1 MIWWA
6 LTPLLGTVFDKSNF
20 KGWSSSLESFST
32 VATADSNATFITKWN
47 SVRGFNCWNS
57 RSAQTEAVG
66 ILVWLTVYRFS
77 IVLTEF
83 ITFEMDAT
91 GMDEIKLIGWNSST
105 TPMLLQR
112 SQISQ
117 PTLLDLN
124 FRDLSYTTG
133 KGKNLIDLNI
143 LSV

>member
-1 MIWWA
+1 
-6 LTPLLGTVFDKSNF
+6 
-20 KGWSSSLESFST
+20 
-32 VATADSNATFITKWN
+32 
-47 SVRGFNCWNS
+47 
-57 RSAQTEAVG
+57 
-66 ILVWLTVYRFS
+66 
-77 IVLTEF
+77 
-83 ITFEMDAT
+83 
-91 GMDEIKLIGWNSST
+91 MDEIKLIGWNSST

-133 KGKNLIDLNI
+133 KGKRLIDLNI

>member
-1 MIWWA
+1 
-6 LTPLLGTVFDKSNF
+6 
-20 KGWSSSLESFST
+20 
-32 VATADSNATFITKWN
+32 
-47 SVRGFNCWNS
+47 
-57 RSAQTEAVG
+57 
-66 ILVWLTVYRFS
+66 
-77 IVLTEF
+77 
-83 ITFEMDAT
+83 MDAT

-133 KGKNLIDLNI
+133 KGKRLIDLNI